1 MSLPY
6 YVEPEYWLEGYAEG
20 DAKIASASTAIS
32 VIFSASGRL
41 KWQVEPDT
49 PETWS
54 DVAEASNIWSGAPVA
69 SAAWTEVA

>member
-32 VIFSASGRL
+32 VIFTANGRL
-41 KWQVEPDT
+41 KWETEPDT
-49 PETWS
+49 PETWTEIPS
-54 DVAEASNIWSGAPVA
+54 VSEI
-69 SAAWTEVA
+69 WTEVAQ